1 MYRALLNFL
10 YSLESKP
17 LYFPVI
23 CKVLKKMQY
32 TNGSVVFTL
41 LSIVNTSGNFFII
54 LQFFGTMCAPC
65 QRELCQEFSLVASY
79 MKGRSDLEGFWLIG
93 CLISH
98 RGT

>member
-32 TNGSVVFTL
+32 TNGGVVFTL

-54 LQFFGTMCAPC
+54 SHVFGTMCAC
-65 QRELCQEFSLVASY
+65 VSVSYVKNSASVASY
-79 MKGRSDLEGFWLIG
+79 MKGRADLEGFWLIG